1 VEVSLPLSSSSSRIS
16 QSSGRTRDITPSSC
30 RTNPS
35 GAPSEDTFGPAEL
48 EGLGD
53 GPSEGPLATETWFDE
68 KNNHRAKEDNTTRA
82 TIVAAPASK
91 RPRRPRRVGAEAFV
105 APKGAPDVCGTEAP
119 GPDSGP
125 LSRANACSRRSRLR
139 GSRSSSPP
147 ITAADRPRAGIGGT
161 GWVRTAVRVAVRVSR
176 LNGDSPASAANNVAP
191 RLHRSETAPLSSCS
205 SRSGAAYAAV
215 PRTAP
220 GPVRAVPP

>member
-1 VEVSLPLSSSSSRIS
+1 PLSSSSSRIS

-35 GAPSEDTFGPAEL
+35 GAPSEDTFGPPGL

-53 GPSEGPLATETWFDE
+53 GSSEGPSATETRFDE

-82 TIVAAPASK
+82 TIAAAPVSK
-91 RPRRPRRVGAEAFV
+91 RPGRPRRVGAEAF
-105 APKGAPDVCGTEAP
+105 EAP
-119 GPDSGP
+119 GGRCPKDVPDGCGPEAPEPDSGAF
-125 LSRANACSRRSRLR
+125 SRANACSGSSRLC

-147 ITAADRPRAGIGGT
+147 ITAADRPRAGTGGT

-176 LNGDSPASAANNVAP
+176 LNGDSPVSAANNVAP

-215 PRTAP
+215 PRMAP
-220 GPVRAVPP
+220 G